1 MTEYTS
7 LPPEEEIL
15 DEIERSLKLIVKII
29 SHTEMSHQSASE
41 QRPVWG
47 EKVIYSYYEPLS
59 WDTETGAEVRET
71 MDLRES
77 DL

>member
-1 MTEYTS
+1 
-7 LPPEEEIL
+7 
-15 DEIERSLKLIVKII
+15 
-29 SHTEMSHQSASE
+29 MSHQSASE